1 MRKRLAE
8 ELEMEAVL
16 PLLERMAEKVKE
28 PYLVADAYRDITDLR
43 SRISD
48 LIKNRNFLYI
58 PPSLEGAT

>member
-1 MRKRLAE
+1 
-8 ELEMEAVL
+8 MEAVL